1 MERDFDDYDKEDFFG
16 SSYVDSE
23 RYDGDSAFLNDYSFD
38 EEGGAFF
45 DRPREELCE
54 REYEPFRNNFG
65 TNVDDSDVFDD
76 PIRIYLVQMGDIPM
90 LTRKEEREAA
100 TKIEKTRRRFRNVAL
115 RLDCVLRDSVLLLEK
130 VKKGRARLDR
140 TFDVS
145 VADLDAKKRLLATLE
160 PTIQT
165 LKHILARN
173 RADFL
178 ASKASK
184 TTREERRLLR
194 RAIYERRMRAARLLN
209 ELELRTQAIVPFLDK
224 LVSQNEKTQKC
235 LERARELRRALKRC
249 DAASTNDDLS
259 SKDVWNLEGGW
270 KRESVAVRPSRFVDS
285 TYSSN
290 YSSPL
295 QYGETSLSPNEVAYR
310 NFDRQNAGQVEQTSN
325 DVLLLSDPLE
335 LEDARDEYRRLMRYL
350 RKRRVVANDSLRSSA
365 RRLELATRRRR
376 EFESA
381 KRAFS
386 AGNLR
391 LVVSIAKRYR
401 NRGLGFLDLI
411 QEGNTGLM
419 RAVDKFEYR
428 RGYKFSTY
436 ATWWIRQAISKAL
449 AEQCRAIRIP
459 NHLIETIKTVRKT
472 TRELSRRSQLTP
484 TQQEIARVS
493 GLSLSEIRAAV
504 QVSRPPLSLD
514 RPVEGCEESFF
525 GDFLED
531 PKRNDPLVEINRVA
545 LRERLDEALTALSFR
560 EREIIRLRFGLADG
574 YAYTL
579 EEVGQIFK
587 VTRERVRQIEAK
599 AVRKLQH
606 PARSR
611 SLSGFIEDAS
621 GQFSKEIRSDVRA
634 ETVDDAA
641 PDPSSE
647 LTNANVPPSAF
658 STTSFVGSTT
668 ICAGF

>member
-1 MERDFDDYDKEDFFG
+1 MERDFDDYDKEDYFD

-23 RYDGDSAFLNDYSFD
+23 RFDGDSAFLNEYSYD
-38 EEGGAFF
+38 DDGSFF
-45 DRPREELCE
+45 DRPHEEMCE
-54 REYEPFRNNFG
+54 REYESYRSDVEA
-65 TNVDDSDVFDD
+65 NVDDSDVFDD

-90 LTRKEEREAA
+90 LSRKEERVAA
-100 TKIEKTRRRFRNVAL
+100 TKIETTRRRFRNAAL
-115 RLDCVLRDSVLLLEK
+115 RLDCVLRSSVVALEK

-145 VADLDAKKRLLATLE
+145 VADLNAKKRLLSTLD

-165 LKHILARN
+165 LKQILARN

-178 ASKASK
+178 ASKSPK
-184 TTREERRLLR
+184 TSNEERRALR
-194 RAIYERRMRAARLLN
+194 RAIYERRVRAARLLN
-209 ELELRTQAIVPFLDK
+209 ELELRTQAIIPLLDR
-224 LVSQNEKTQKC
+224 LVNQNVKIQES
-235 LERARELRRALKRC
+235 LERARELRSKLKSF
-249 DAASTNDDLS
+249 DETSATGESDS
-259 SKDVWNLEGGW
+259 SADVWNMEGGW
-270 KRESVAVRPSRFVDS
+270 KRVSYDLRSPRLSDS
-285 TYSSN
+285 ASQ
-290 YSSPL
+290 
-295 QYGETSLSPNEVAYR
+295 QYCETSLSSDSVSCRESAPPR
-310 NFDRQNAGQVEQTSN
+310 NNVSKP
-325 DVLLLSDPLE
+325 DPLE
-335 LEDARDEYRRLMRYL
+335 IEDARDEYRRIMRFL
-350 RKRRVVANDSLRSSA
+350 RRRRVLANDSLRASA
-365 RRLELATRRRR
+365 RRMELATRCRR
-376 EFESA
+376 EFEAA

-459 NHLIETIKTVRKT
+459 NHLIETIKAVRKT
-472 TRELSRRSQLTP
+472 TRELSRRSQITP
-484 TQQEIARVS
+484 THQEIARVS
-493 GLSLSEIRAAV
+493 GLSLGEIRAAV
-504 QVSRPPLSLD
+504 QASRPPLSLD

-531 PKRNDPLVEINRVA
+531 PKRNDPLIEINRVA

-611 SLSGFIEDAS
+611 SLSGFIDDPS
-621 GQFSKEIRSDVRA
+621 DRLSKETRSDARA
-634 ETVDDAA
+634 EATDKIADE
-641 PDPSSE
+641 PRES
-647 LTNANVPPSAF
+647 TNTNVPPSAF
-658 STTSFVGSTT
+658 SAPAFVGPTT
-668 ICAGF
+668 IYARV

>member
-1 MERDFDDYDKEDFFG
+1 MERDFDDYDKEDYFD

-23 RYDGDSAFLNDYSFD
+23 RFDGDSAFLNEYSYD
-38 EEGGAFF
+38 DDGSFF
-45 DRPREELCE
+45 DRPHEEMCE
-54 REYEPFRNNFG
+54 REFEPYRNDVEA
-65 TNVDDSDVFDD
+65 NVDESDVFDD

-90 LTRKEEREAA
+90 LSRKEERIAA
-100 TKIEKTRRRFRNVAL
+100 TKIETTRRRFRNAAL
-115 RLDCVLRDSVLLLEK
+115 RLDCILRSSVAALEK

-145 VADLDAKKRLLATLE
+145 VADLNAKKRLLATLD

-178 ASKASK
+178 ASKAPK
-184 TTREERRLLR
+184 TSSEERRALR
-194 RAIYERRMRAARLLN
+194 RAIFERRVRAARLLN
-209 ELELRTQAIVPFLDK
+209 ELELRTQAIIPLLDR
-224 LVSQNEKTQKC
+224 LVGQNEKIQER
-235 LERARELRRALKRC
+235 LERARELRGMLKKY
-249 DAASTNDDLS
+249 DESASDESRST
-259 SKDVWNLEGGW
+259 KDVWNMDGGW
-270 KRESVAVRPSRFVDS
+270 KTTSFDVPTSRVSDS
-285 TYSSN
+285 TSRQFS
-290 YSSPL
+290 
-295 QYGETSLSPNEVAYR
+295 ETSLSSDSVSYR
-310 NFDRQNAGQVEQTSN
+310 ESGDAWKN
-325 DVLLLSDPLE
+325 DPLE
-335 LEDARDEYRRLMRYL
+335 IEDARDEYRRITRYL
-350 RKRRVVANDSLRSSA
+350 RRRRVLANDTLRASS
-365 RRLELATRRRR
+365 RCMELAIRRRR
-376 EFESA
+376 EFEAA
-381 KRAFS
+381 KRTFS

-459 NHLIETIKTVRKT
+459 NHLIETIKAVRKT
-472 TRELSRRSQLTP
+472 TRELSRRSQIAP

-493 GLSLSEIRAAV
+493 GLSLGEIRAAV
-504 QVSRPPLSLD
+504 QASRPPLSLD

-611 SLSGFIEDAS
+611 SLSGFIDDPSERL
-621 GQFSKEIRSDVRA
+621 SKETRPDARSESTDEIDEPR
-634 ETVDDAA
+634 D
-641 PDPSSE
+641 S
-647 LTNANVPPSAF
+647 TNTNVPPSAF
-658 STTSFVGSTT
+658 SAPSFVGPTT
-668 ICAGF
+668 IYARV